1 MDPHAP
7 RRGRRRGDDAPL
19 VGLALSGG
27 GIRSAAFNMGVLQTL
42 ARTGLLT
49 RIDYLSTVS
58 GGGYIGSCL
67 SWLRA
72 HVPVSQAQRL
82 GAIPLADGTGT
93 VLDWL
98 RAHGRYL
105 IAGKGLSGWTLGAS
119 ILSGTLLN
127 LCVLLPIFLFLIEI
141 ASADWFEFGWPP
153 YLRLPGAGA
162 VRAHDGFMLV
172 AIGGGVLLASYL
184 LATLAFALSTVLP
197 PLRAL
202 SAGNFIRQ
210 RLGVLLGVGIDA
222 ASASDCCRCSQASRK
237 PPCRW

>member
-1 MDPHAP
+1 
-7 RRGRRRGDDAPL
+7 
-19 VGLALSGG
+19 
-27 GIRSAAFNMGVLQTL
+27 MGVLATL
-42 ARTGLLT
+42 ARSGLLT
-49 RIDYLSTVS
+49 RIVYLSTVS

-72 HVPVSQAQRL
+72 HVPVSQAQQL

-141 ASADWFEFGWPP
+141 ASADWFEFGWPTF
-153 YLRLPGAGA
+153 LRLRG
-162 VRAHDGFMLV
+162 
-172 AIGGGVLLASYL
+172 
-184 LATLAFALSTVLP
+184 
-197 PLRAL
+197 
-202 SAGNFIRQ
+202 
-210 RLGVLLGVGIDA
+210 
-222 ASASDCCRCSQASRK
+222 C
-237 PPCRW
+237 